1 MTTKTYTH
9 RYIYLMII
17 TFCGACWVAV
27 VCSMMG
33 RVLGVILALLIVIIA
48 PLVIVI
54 LIGKLPN
61 RWR

>member
-1 MTTKTYTH
+1 MTTNSNKPG
-9 RYIYLMII
+9 YIYLMII
-17 TFCGACWVAV
+17 IFCGACWVAV

-48 PLVIVI
+48 PLMIVI

-61 RWR
+61 RWQ